1 MFLPKNQAQQYII
14 HVQKNQIVDHMISN
28 LECSLQAMNYPRMG
42 HINLQQWFNMSGIIS
57 ETKTNVDNH
66 MTISTANLDIF
77 CWVVMVEFM
86 DPFILASYFPG

>member
-14 HVQKNQIVDHMISN
+14 HVQKNQIVDHMI
-28 LECSLQAMNYPRMG
+28 YPRMG
-42 HINLQQWFNMSGIIS
+42 HINLQQCFNMSGIIS
-57 ETKTNVDNH
+57 ETRTNVDNH